1 MLLHLLPTILLLHLL
16 ERMMAQPAKTQLEA
30 NILIILLLPFFDEG
44 EALMLEMMCML
55 FWFCDSELMRY
66 ERRSLPEMQM
76 IHQELKMQILSASLT
91 SFF

>member
-1 MLLHLLPTILLLHLL
+1 
-16 ERMMAQPAKTQLEA
+16 MAQPAKETLEV

-66 ERRSLPEMQM
+66 ARRSLPEMHM
-76 IHQELKMQILSASLT
+76 FALIHQELKMQILSASLT